1 MSNATN
7 LINAMADNKN
17 FDLGAFCMGNGTT
30 ISDRKREKYGDY
42 KRVAHVSDG
51 GTIKF
56 WDDKFEAAAGRFIS
70 YNGANGEATITTAQD
85 AAADR
90 NAADLVDGFG
100 GWFN

>member
-30 ISDRKREKYGDY
+30 ISDMKREKWGDY
-42 KRVAHVSDG
+42 KKVAHVSDD

-56 WDDKFEAAAGRFIS
+56 WDDKFEAAAGPFCFNIYDHQGFII
-70 YNGANGEATITTAQD
+70 G
-85 AAADR
+85 
-90 NAADLVDGFG
+90 
-100 GWFN
+100 

>member
-17 FDLGAFCMGNGTT
+17 FDLGSFCLGNGTT
-30 ISDRKREKYGDY
+30 IADRKREKWGDY
-42 KRVAHVSDG
+42 KKVAHVSDDG
-51 GTIKF
+51 KIKF
-56 WDDKFEAAAGRFIS
+56 LDDKFEAAAGRFIS

-90 NAADLVDGFG
+90 NAADLVDGFS